1 MLLPKLDER
10 ESFWVNTNNKKT
22 NLNQLRLIIRKQL
35 KPIGLDLKTLRE
47 IATQQFQKN
56 GADIR
61 SVQKLRNLKKIHRFQ
76 SLVNYDYEEL
86 RKKFSKSH
94 TRNR

>member
-1 MLLPKLDER
+1 MR
-10 ESFWVNTNNKKT
+10 NKST
-22 NLNQLRLIIRKQL
+22 NLNFLRTIIRKQL
-35 KPIGLDLKTLRE
+35 KPIGLDLKKLRE

-76 SLVNYDYEEL
+76 SLVDTGYEEL
-86 RKKFSKSH
+86 RRKFSQSH
-94 TRNR
+94 TRNH